1 MNSQLLSSRQCRL
14 NHPSLW
20 HGLLN
25 PIKILLILIELPLIA
40 PWNVGC
46 AIASWVTDTR
56 KPNSS
61 ETMSNTIAPWER
73 A

>member
-1 MNSQLLSSRQCRL
+1 MNIQSLSRRQCRR

-25 PIKILLILIELPLIA
+25 PIKILVILIELPLAA

-46 AIASWVTDTR
+46 AIASWIID
-56 KPNSS
+56 SS
-61 ETMSNTIAPWER
+61 KTQLPRGEV
-73 A
+73 